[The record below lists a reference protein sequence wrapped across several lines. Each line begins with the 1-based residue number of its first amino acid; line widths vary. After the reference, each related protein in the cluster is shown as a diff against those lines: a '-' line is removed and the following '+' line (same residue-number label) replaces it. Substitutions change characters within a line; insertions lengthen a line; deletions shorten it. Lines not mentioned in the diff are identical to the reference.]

1 MTTAGERDR
10 RHFEAIAA
18 GERESE
24 RERIA
29 RAAATPPGERILV
42 GAELS
47 AGIAW
52 TTAHLAELDAQTDGQ
67 MELARRRVALGL
79 GRGRRAR

>member
-1 MTTAGERDR
+1 MTTARERDR

-18 GERESE
+18 GERLSE
-24 RERIA
+24 QERIA
-29 RAAATPPGERILV
+29 RAATTPPGERILL

-52 TTAHLAELDAQTDGQ
+52 TPAHLAELDAQTDGQ

-79 GRGRRAR
+79 GDGRRPR